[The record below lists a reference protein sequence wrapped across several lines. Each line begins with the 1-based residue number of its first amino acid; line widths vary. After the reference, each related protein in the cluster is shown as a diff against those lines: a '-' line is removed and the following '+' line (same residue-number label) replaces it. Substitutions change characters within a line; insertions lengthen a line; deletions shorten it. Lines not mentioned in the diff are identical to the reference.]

1 MFKLRNKAFWGQW
14 VPLPLRLIIGF
25 GFMAHGWAKLSRG
38 PSGFAKL
45 LAQIGARFP
54 EATAWVSTFM
64 ELLGGLAI
72 FVGAFVEVVSVP
84 LIVMMLVAM
93 FTVHLKYGF
102 SSINTIGLTAE
113 GPQFG
118 PPGYEVNL
126 LYIAGLVS
134 LILGGAG
141 ALSVDRLLLRKEAL
155 SEPQRAPAG
164 CLTRFAEPRLGIEC
178 EDHYVAVL
186 RRVLFPQVGYF
197 ATSALAQ
204 AGPREGIP
212 CERFSGRGSAGRRCW
227 SSGRS
232 RSRNRRTATR

>member
-45 LAQIGARFP
+45 LTQIGAPLP
-54 EATAWVSTFM
+54 EATAWLSTFM
-64 ELLGGLAI
+64 EILGGLAI

-84 LIVMMLVAM
+84 LIIMMLVAM

-102 SSINTIGLTAE
+102 SSVNTIGLTEE
-113 GPQFG
+113 GPRFG

-134 LILGGAG
+134 LIFGGSG
-141 ALSVDRLLLRKEAL
+141 ALSIDRLLSGKGGL
-155 SEPQRAPAG
+155 SERPKEHQEAA
-164 CLTRFAEPRLGIEC
+164 
-178 EDHYVAVL
+178 
-186 RRVLFPQVGYF
+186 
-197 ATSALAQ
+197 
-204 AGPREGIP
+204 
-212 CERFSGRGSAGRRCW
+212 
-227 SSGRS
+227 
-232 RSRNRRTATR
+232 

>member
-1 MFKLRNKAFWGQW
+1 MFILRNKTLLSQW
-14 VPLPLRLIIGF
+14 VPLSLRLVIGI

-45 LAQIGARFP
+45 LSQIGAPLP
-54 EATAWVSTFM
+54 EATAWVSTVV

-102 SSINTIGLTAE
+102 SSINTIGLTQN

-126 LYIAGLVS
+126 LYIAGLLS

-141 ALSVDRLLLRKEAL
+141 TLSIDRLLSREGGL
-155 SEPQRAPAG
+155 SER
-164 CLTRFAEPRLGIEC
+164 TREHQHA
-178 EDHYVAVL
+178 A
-186 RRVLFPQVGYF
+186 
-197 ATSALAQ
+197 
-204 AGPREGIP
+204 
-212 CERFSGRGSAGRRCW
+212 
-227 SSGRS
+227 
-232 RSRNRRTATR
+232 